1 LDEEKD
7 VHWIKV
13 IEAPFSYISKI
24 QDINLEV
31 LQIAITVTGAL
42 ITTAFIPAG
51 HEVSFLL
58 AVLAGIL
65 AHVVTDLI
73 GVALEHYDQQH
84 AAKLATTAVKS
95 GLAGLIYLEV
105 LDASFSFDGV
115 LGALAITNNIWLIMI
130 GLGIGALAVRT
141 MTILLVE
148 KGTLT
153 DFRYLEHG
161 AMYSIAALAIIMF
174 SSTIV
179 EIPEAVSGAMSI
191 SFILIA
197 LISSIIYKKLNP
209 AVDAA

>member
-1 LDEEKD
+1 M
-7 VHWIKV
+7 
-13 IEAPFSYISKI
+13 
-24 QDINLEV
+24 
-31 LQIAITVTGAL
+31 AL
-42 ITTAFIPAG
+42 T
-51 HEVSFLL
+51 
-58 AVLAGIL
+58 
-65 AHVVTDLI
+65 
-73 GVALEHYDQQH
+73 
-84 AAKLATTAVKS
+84 KLATTAVKS

-148 KGTLT
+148 KGTLA

-174 SSTIV
+174 SSTVV